1 MYRNLF
7 FIMALGCCF
16 TSSLW
21 AQKGAAANNL
31 VRHIFQGG
39 LRKNVIAPVNVSRAS
54 ALSRVGIASAELGR
68 EAFRLHPSAI
78 GTKDY
83 SLRAAR
89 FNTVNK
95 LIPSQTV
102 LAKLV
107 QKHWIAEPV
116 DGYIVSPSQLKD
128 LDMPA
133 EAESFKIVYGKD
145 KKFKGMFV
153 SSFEDVR
160 LLLYMPVQDGTD
172 ALSALNAAYR
182 EAVVKHSGFF
192 VVSIG
197 GNAYRPKDV
206 LVWNA
211 AGKYW
216 ISMNKSKAA
225 VLRND
230 RLQMRDFFNELHSF
244 WKVALETRGAIV
256 RPDNYEYP
264 SLVRVSTDGLNWHQF
279 DINTSAGADLWDAWK
294 EAFYIVYDRH
304 LHSARFAAAKGEPLF
319 SSPRRV
325 RQWNISRQ
333 AGIEMTETLD
343 GRAVFKLDAES
354 CPNLWM
360 RRADGSLEAIPG
372 IALTENEAFSFN
384 VIRFMKEVQEISA
397 RELAKNPSVKLI
409 FLKEKAQSGVFSARE
424 CVERVPTEK

>member
-16 TSSLW
+16 ASSLW
-21 AQKGAAANNL
+21 AQKGAAADNL
-31 VRHIFQGG
+31 VRHIFRGG

-68 EAFRLHPSAI
+68 EAFLLHPSSI
-78 GTKDY
+78 GTAAY

-89 FNTVNK
+89 FHTAARW
-95 LIPSQTV
+95 IPSQALLHRLEKSRLFT
-102 LAKLV
+102 APV
-107 QKHWIAEPV
+107 Q
-116 DGYIVSPSQLKD
+116 GYIVSPSQLKD
-128 LDMPA
+128 LDMLA

-153 SSFEDVR
+153 SSFEELRR
-160 LLLYMPVQDGTD
+160 LLYTPVPDGTD
-172 ALSALNAAYR
+172 ALAALNAAYR
-182 EAVVKHSGFF
+182 EAVSKRSGFF
-192 VVSIG
+192 VVSIE

-211 AGKYW
+211 VGKYW

-225 VLRND
+225 VLQND
-230 RLQMRDFFNELHSF
+230 RLQMLDSFNELHSF
-244 WKVALETRGAIV
+244 WKVALETRGAVV

-264 SLVRVSTDGLNWHQF
+264 SLVRISADGLNWHQF
-279 DINTSAGADLWDAWK
+279 DLNTPSGADLWDAWK
-294 EAFYIVYDRH
+294 ESFYIAYDRH
-304 LHSARFAAAKGEPLF
+304 LHVVRFAAAKGEPLF

-325 RQWNISRQ
+325 RQWKEASL

-343 GRAVFKLDAES
+343 GSAVFKLDAEA
-354 CPNLWM
+354 CPNLWV

-372 IALTENEAFSFN
+372 ISLTENEALSFN

-409 FLKEKAQSGVFSARE
+409 FLREKAQSGVFSARE
-424 CVERVPTEK
+424 CVERAPLEE